1 MQSVSLSSMPAT
13 KDANLKPHLSYTY
26 SSAFSVFLVFL
37 ESTFSQ
43 QNLSLHHQ
51 CSAVDIFLMDLN
63 SHTIQ
68 IQISS
73 VTLQIVNTQP
83 NFCRMSGEK

>member
-51 CSAVDIFLMDLN
+51 CSANDVLLMYLN
-63 SHTIQ
+63 SHSIQ
-68 IQISS
+68 VQISS
-73 VTLQIVNTQP
+73 VTLKVIDTATHLY
-83 NFCRMSGEK
+83 RTSHM